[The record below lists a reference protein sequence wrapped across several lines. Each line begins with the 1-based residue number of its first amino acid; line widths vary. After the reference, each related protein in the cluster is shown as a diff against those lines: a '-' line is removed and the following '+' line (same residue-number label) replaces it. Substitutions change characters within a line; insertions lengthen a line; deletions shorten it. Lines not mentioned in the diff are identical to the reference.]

1 METELAIEP
10 AIVRR
15 KITVE
20 EYEVMYEAGVFKPDE
35 RLELINGEIL
45 KVAPMNAP
53 HISYVIRLS
62 RIFTERLTKRAIVS
76 TQLPIVIN
84 EESEPEPDISI
95 LRWRSDDYF
104 SGKPKAQDVYLLI
117 EVASASLLFDRRVKL
132 PLYARVGVPEVWI
145 VNVQARQLEVY
156 RNPKGEDYAERQIL
170 QPTDKISLLAFPDVE
185 IPLSEVFITPDT

>member
-1 METELAIEP
+1 
-10 AIVRR
+10 
-15 KITVE
+15 
-20 EYEVMYEAGVFKPDE
+20 VFKPDE

-170 QPTDKISLLAFPDVE
+170 QPTDRISLLAFPDVE